1 MIEYI
6 AMVEKIIKHQDK
18 IKKEMTSVIQRFLK
32 DNNEKPSEVNIK
44 VISDTKEN
52 VCIQIKIKD

>member
-1 MIEYI
+1 
-6 AMVEKIIKHQDK
+6 MVEKIIKHQDK